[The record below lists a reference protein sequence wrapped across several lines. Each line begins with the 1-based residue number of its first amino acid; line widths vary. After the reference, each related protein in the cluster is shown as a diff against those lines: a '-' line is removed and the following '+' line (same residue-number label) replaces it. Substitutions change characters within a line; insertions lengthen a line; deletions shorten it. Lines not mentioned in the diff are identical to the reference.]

1 MRWRIIFI
9 GVLSLLGATACPHSF
24 GRGGTID
31 RAVHKDA
38 KAVLQEE
45 ECTEEI
51 RQKYCTDPDNMEQ
64 CPEECE

>member
-1 MRWRIIFI
+1 LRPPVTR
-9 GVLSLLGATACPHSF
+9 GV
-24 GRGGTID
+24 
-31 RAVHKDA
+31 KDA

-51 RQKYCTDPDNMEQ
+51 RRKYCVDPDNMEQ

>member
-1 MRWRIIFI
+1 MHLRWRSILI
-9 GVLSLLGATACPHSF
+9 GVLSLLGA
-24 GRGGTID
+24 
-31 RAVHKDA
+31 VQKDA

-51 RQKYCTDPDNMEQ
+51 RQKYCMDPDNMEQ